1 MEESCILHK
10 TTYEELP
17 IEEQELLDKAHGAA
31 LVAFAPY
38 SDFRVG
44 AAARLSNGKIV
55 IGSNQEN
62 IAYPS
67 GLCGERVA
75 MFTAGA
81 QFPNEHVVALAT
93 VSPSPIADSQGF
105 APCGSCRQVVLES
118 ELRQSKP
125 IKMLFQVRDEHILIS
140 DSAQNLMPFSFR
152 VKDDGLKRN
161 RS

>member
-1 MEESCILHK
+1 
-10 TTYEELP
+10 
-17 IEEQELLDKAHGAA
+17 
-31 LVAFAPY
+31 
-38 SDFRVG
+38 
-44 AAARLSNGKIV
+44 
-55 IGSNQEN
+55 
-62 IAYPS
+62 
-67 GLCGERVA
+67 

-125 IKMLFQVRDEHILIS
+125 IKMLFQVRDEHVLIS